1 MKETMKLVTVLFC
14 ITAVA
19 AIILGVT
26 NQYTSPII
34 EHNAMVKYQAALKE
48 VYPEADE
55 FKKVEEDYSE
65 DHNIIEVQEAIK
77 GGEVVGHVVKA
88 VGNGGYGGDIV
99 FVIGLDNDSKVVG
112 FNVLSASETPG
123 FGAKVTEPDY
133 TAAVIGSENAD
144 DIHAISGATITS
156 NAMARGYKAVWEAV
170 GHLKGTVEKV
180 DISDVRKQVV
190 EEMFPGKTAQ
200 ELDYTSDHI
209 LWAAKV
215 DDTFLFQVKTKDGFG
230 GPIEFFIGI
239 TDGKITNYSI
249 HRHAESEGSGD
260 TITKAE
266 YKEAL
271 MGKTSPDEINA
282 ISEATITSD
291 AMKSGFEAA
300 FKAYESL
307 K

>member
-34 EHNAMVKYQAALKE
+34 EHNAMLKYQEALKE

-55 FKKVEEDYSE
+55 FKKVEEDYS
-65 DHNIIEVQEAIK
+65 DNPNIEEVQEAYK

-180 DISDVRKQVV
+180 DIADVRKEIV
-190 EEMFPGKTAQ
+190 EEMFPGKTAT
-200 ELDYTSDHI
+200 ELDYTDDNI

-215 DDTFLFQVKTKDGFG
+215 EDTFLFQVKTKEGFG
-230 GPIEFFIGI
+230 GTVEFFVGI
-239 TDGKITNYSI
+239 KDGAISNYKVY
-249 HRHAESEGSGD
+249 RHAESEGYGD
-260 TITKAE
+260 VIATDGYA
-266 YKEAL
+266 ADVV
-271 MGKTSPDEINA
+271 GKTSPDEINA
-282 ISEATITSD
+282 ISEATLTSD
-291 AMKSGFEAA
+291 VMKSGFEAA
-300 FKAYESL
+300 FMAYESL

>member
-99 FVIGLDNDSKVVG
+99 FV
-112 FNVLSASETPG
+112 LSL
-123 FGAKVTEPDY
+123 
-133 TAAVIGSENAD
+133 
-144 DIHAISGATITS
+144 IHI
-156 NAMARGYKAVWEAV
+156 
-170 GHLKGTVEKV
+170 
-180 DISDVRKQVV
+180 
-190 EEMFPGKTAQ
+190 
-200 ELDYTSDHI
+200 
-209 LWAAKV
+209 
-215 DDTFLFQVKTKDGFG
+215 
-230 GPIEFFIGI
+230 
-239 TDGKITNYSI
+239 
-249 HRHAESEGSGD
+249 
-260 TITKAE
+260 
-266 YKEAL
+266 
-271 MGKTSPDEINA
+271 
-282 ISEATITSD
+282 
-291 AMKSGFEAA
+291 
-300 FKAYESL
+300 
-307 K
+307 